1 MRLFMTEEIRQNNN
15 GFGKDNRGTSLV
27 EIIVALLILV
37 LIFTPAYMAFS
48 AALKLNQASKDKL
61 YAENIA
67 KNAMEIIKYTM
78 DTGGDYKAVD
88 FAPLG
93 FVSSSA
99 VTSTG
104 SAIYTLSECPEGTTK
119 YDVTI
124 SILDEEGET
133 LQTKFAD
140 MSAFNDTKT
149 ALINPSGITGGFDTN
164 VVGYFEQLHTAYRNG
179 LYQEDYERINELN
192 NQLLEDWNYDCSI
205 ADMRGEARP
214 PRPTLYEAPT
224 PLRILSKEELADNFL
239 RKELNVTIDKT
250 PGGDYKLN
258 SNVLYKLCSNNMDG
272 TPGNFPTDSKAKVLD
287 DEGPSRDLM
296 EYPIDNYCK
305 DVLYTEGL
313 DNLYIMYTPLK
324 AASDAAIIL
333 SNETINITN
342 NVPSSDSKD
351 LKVFLVIQAP
361 DADKLQI
368 TNGLTVNVSSGAI
381 GATSRA
387 MKIFCNVDYTLNK
400 LSGNSDKATTTQTL
414 IDSDKKEELIYSV
427 DISVKE
433 SGSSGNPI
441 NLKSSITKR

>member
-1 MRLFMTEEIRQNNN
+1 MTEEIRQNNN

-258 SNVLYKLCSNNMDG
+258 SNVLYKL
-272 TPGNFPTDSKAKVLD
+272 
-287 DEGPSRDLM
+287 
-296 EYPIDNYCK
+296 
-305 DVLYTEGL
+305 
-313 DNLYIMYTPLK
+313 
-324 AASDAAIIL
+324 
-333 SNETINITN
+333 
-342 NVPSSDSKD
+342 
-351 LKVFLVIQAP
+351 
-361 DADKLQI
+361 
-368 TNGLTVNVSSGAI
+368 
-381 GATSRA
+381 
-387 MKIFCNVDYTLNK
+387 
-400 LSGNSDKATTTQTL
+400 
-414 IDSDKKEELIYSV
+414 
-427 DISVKE
+427 
-433 SGSSGNPI
+433 
-441 NLKSSITKR
+441 